1 MPLRRKKSKL
11 FLFRF
16 YCVAWHERQETI
28 IRRDILWNKT
38 KKNESRKEM
47 NVVGCTRDRGRIPT
61 KESFNLRN
69 RRRRRKNHFFS
80 GTIFD
85 NDKLMTL
92 CTEGMAP
99 EQTKTRNK
107 KIEEDTPPVRH
118 SVESAEWDFFFCFS
132 FRQNT
137 KANESLGHD
146 RRVCKA
152 IF

>member
-1 MPLRRKKSKL
+1 MLLFTECRYGKKSKL

-38 KKNESRKEM
+38 KNKSRKEM
-47 NVVGCTRDRGRIPT
+47 NVLGCTRDGGRIPT
-61 KESFNLRN
+61 KESFDLRN

-92 CTEGMAP
+92 CTEGMARA
-99 EQTKTRNK
+99 QTKTRK
-107 KIEEDTPPVRH
+107 KIYRRTHHRCGTA
-118 SVESAEWDFFFCFS
+118 SNGIFFS

>member
-1 MPLRRKKSKL
+1 MLLFTECRYGEKNQNFSCFVFIVSLDMSVRRRS
-11 FLFRF
+11 FDGIYF
-16 YCVAWHERQETI
+16 ET
-28 IRRDILWNKT
+28 KQ

-99 EQTKTRNK
+99 GQTKTRNK

-118 SVESAEWDFFFCFS
+118 SVESAEWNFFLHFFS
-132 FRQNT
+132 AKHQS
-137 KANESLGHD
+137 K
-146 RRVCKA
+146 
-152 IF
+152 